1 MKLRTVLTLLLC
13 CAALTSCS
21 SVQNSEKQTKSVFAM
36 DTVMDLTA
44 YGENAAEA
52 LNKVEAEAKRL
63 DALLSRGS
71 DGSEIYKLNQ
81 SGSGTNAETAGIIR
95 SALDISSQTDGAFDI
110 TIAPVMDLWGFFTK
124 DFHVP
129 SNEELKNALEKVN
142 YKNVTANGD
151 TIKLNGGA
159 QLDLGGIAKGYL
171 SGRMIDIFKESGVKS
186 AIISLGGNVQCLG
199 TKPDGTPWK
208 IAIQHPSGDGFIGT
222 LSAADTAVIT
232 SGGYQR
238 FFERD
243 GTVYHHII
251 DPKIGT
257 SAHSGLKSVTIITPD
272 STRADGLST
281 AVYVMGLEKAAELWR
296 GGKDFDMVLMTDDD
310 KVYVTEGIAKDFKSE
325 FEVKVID

>member
-1 MKLRTVLTLLLC
+1 
-13 CAALTSCS
+13 
-21 SVQNSEKQTKSVFAM
+21 
-36 DTVMDLTA
+36 
-44 YGENAAEA
+44 
-52 LNKVEAEAKRL
+52 
-63 DALLSRGS
+63 
-71 DGSEIYKLNQ
+71 
-81 SGSGTNAETAGIIR
+81 
-95 SALDISSQTDGAFDI
+95 
-110 TIAPVMDLWGFFTK
+110 
-124 DFHVP
+124 
-129 SNEELKNALEKVN
+129 
-142 YKNVTANGD
+142 
-151 TIKLNGGA
+151 NGGA

-208 IAIQHPSGDGFIGT
+208 IAIQHPCGDGFIGT
-222 LSAADTAVIT
+222 LSASDTAVIT

-251 DPKIGT
+251 DPKTGT

-310 KVYVTEGIAKDFKSE
+310 KVYVTDGIAKDFKSE
-325 FEVKVID
+325 FEVKVIY

>member
-1 MKLRTVLTLLLC
+1 
-13 CAALTSCS
+13 
-21 SVQNSEKQTKSVFAM
+21 TKNLFAM

-44 YGENAAEA
+44 YGENTVTALDKAED
-52 LNKVEAEAKRL
+52 EAKRL

-71 DGSEIYKLNQ
+71 EGSEIYELNN
-81 SGSGTNAETAGIIR
+81 SGQDVSAETAGLVR
-95 SALDISSQTDGAFDI
+95 TALDISGQTDGAFDI

-129 SNEELKNALEKVN
+129 TDDELNDALEKVS
-142 YKNVTANGD
+142 YKNVVVSGD
-151 TIKLNGGA
+151 TVTLNGGA

-199 TKPDGTPWK
+199 IKPDGTPWK
-208 IAIQHPSGDGFIGT
+208 IAIQHPDGDGFIGT

-238 FFERD
+238 YFEQD
-243 GTVYHHII
+243 GITYHHII
-251 DPKIGT
+251 DPKTGT
-257 SAHSGLKSVTIITPD
+257 SAHSGLKSVTIITPN

-281 AVYVMGLEKAAELWR
+281 AVYVMGLEKATKLWR
-296 GGKDFDMVLMTDDD
+296 SDRGFDMVLMTDDD
-310 KVYVTEGIAKDFKSE
+310 KVYITEGIEKSFISE
-325 FEVKVID
+325 LEVEIIK